1 MTYKYLQGLHSTIGT
16 ERLFCSLVQYYP
28 VEVWKRA
35 EKSNLDNRLMRA
47 ICVRRCPLRKTL
59 IKLLFARNPFLHY
72 SAKLMGAAGI
82 EPASSAVLP

>member
-1 MTYKYLQGLHSTIGT
+1 
-16 ERLFCSLVQYYP
+16 
-28 VEVWKRA
+28 
-35 EKSNLDNRLMRA
+35 MRA